1 MKRTALMFV
10 LMCIG
15 GCALDSEG
23 TAQLIAVAMVL
34 LPMIVLAWNPLRQ
47 LRKVLRTQHID
58 ENVLLDYATR
68 NDMVEF
74 V

>member
-23 TAQLIAVAMVL
+23 AAQFIAVAMVL

-47 LRKVLRTQHID
+47 LWKVQRTQHID

>member
-10 LMCIG
+10 FMCIG

-23 TAQLIAVAMVL
+23 AAQLVAVAMVL

>member
-1 MKRTALMFV
+1 M
-10 LMCIG
+10 
-15 GCALDSEG
+15 DSEG
-23 TAQLIAVAMVL
+23 AAQLVAVAMVL

>member
-23 TAQLIAVAMVL
+23 IAQLVAVAMVL

-47 LRKVLRTQHID
+47 LWKVQRTQHID

>member
-10 LMCIG
+10 FMCIG

-23 TAQLIAVAMVL
+23 AAQLVAVAMVL

-47 LRKVLRTQHID
+47 LWKVLRTKHID

>member
-23 TAQLIAVAMVL
+23 TAQLVAVAMVL

-47 LRKVLRTQHID
+47 LWKVQRTQHID